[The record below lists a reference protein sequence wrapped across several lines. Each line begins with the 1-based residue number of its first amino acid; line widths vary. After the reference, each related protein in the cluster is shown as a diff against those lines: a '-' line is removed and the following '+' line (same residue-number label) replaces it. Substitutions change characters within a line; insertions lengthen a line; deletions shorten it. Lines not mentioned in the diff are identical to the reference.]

1 MNDTDKYAQMTNAF
15 ESGSIYSASADHLQ
29 EYLGLLYSNFNAN
42 PQAQGAIILRGL
54 TINHIQMARLIKKL
68 NTQNTWLTW
77 IVIILAVA
85 SIVLSLIRA

>member
-1 MNDTDKYAQMTNAF
+1 MNDTDKYARMNNAF
-15 ESGSIYSASADHLQ
+15 ESGCIYNASESELQ
-29 EYLGLLYSNFNAN
+29 AYLGLLYSNFKADT
-42 PQAQGAIILRGL
+42 QAQGAFILRGL
-54 TINHIQMARLIKKL
+54 SINHIQMARLIKKL